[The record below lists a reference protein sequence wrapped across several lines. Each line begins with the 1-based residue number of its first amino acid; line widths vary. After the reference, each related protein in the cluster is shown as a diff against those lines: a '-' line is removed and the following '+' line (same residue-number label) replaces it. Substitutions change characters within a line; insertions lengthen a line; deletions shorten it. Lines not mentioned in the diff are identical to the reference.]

1 MRFVPV
7 LIVAVILTSPLSA
20 ETGTPPE
27 RYATTTVFGSDA
39 CPTPKGDEIVVCGRL
54 PESDR
59 YRIPKALR
67 KKKRV
72 DSGVGAS
79 WASRV
84 RTLEEAQRFTRPGS
98 CTAIGSF
105 GQSGC
110 TEAMLRQWFEDRQR
124 AQAEKGAY

>member
-1 MRFVPV
+1 MRVVPI
-7 LIVAVILTSPLSA
+7 LIAAAILTSPVAA
-20 ETGTPPE
+20 ETVPPPAL
-27 RYATTTVFGSDA
+27 YTTTTVFGSDA
-39 CPTPKGDEIVVCGRL
+39 CPTPKGDEIVVCARM

-72 DSGVGAS
+72 DSGPGAS

-84 RTLEEAQRFTRPGS
+84 RTLEDAQRFTRPGS

-110 TEAMLRQWFEDRQR
+110 TQAMINQWIEDRQQAR
-124 AQAEKGAY
+124 AAKGQY

>member
-1 MRFVPV
+1 LR
-7 LIVAVILTSPLSA
+7 LILAVSLLFTSMPLA
-20 ETGTPPE
+20 ADTGKPPE

-39 CPTPKGDEIVVCGRL
+39 CPAPKGDEIVVCARM

-67 KKKRV
+67 KKKRL
-72 DSGVGAS
+72 DSGPSAS

-84 RTLEEAQRFTRPGS
+84 RTLEDAQRFTRPGS

-110 TEAMLRQWFEDRQR
+110 TQAMINQWFEDRQR
-124 AQAEKGAY
+124 ARAEKDEY